1 MNGRLYYNLPR
12 SDVSYLGY
20 AGRNRDGG
28 ELAVDLRTGETIW
41 YQNYTIDPDMGQLYY
56 YESPNQHGV
65 IPNGYLWAVQGNDW
79 VAYDSLTGNWLFTL
93 QSVPAGTQVYG
104 PNGEITRYV
113 LNTAAKTLSL
123 WNNTASHDLTN
134 SANPNDTSSTNFYQW
149 RPVGKT
155 INASNAFS
163 WTVSIPTLPPGSAV
177 NKVIPDDM
185 IIGSAGTASLFAA
198 GGDTYTYGQ

>member
-1 MNGRLYYNLPR
+1 MM
-12 SDVSYLGY
+12 D
-20 AGRNRDGG
+20 
-28 ELAVDLRTGETIW
+28 
-41 YQNYTIDPDMGQLYY
+41 
-56 YESPNQHGV
+56 
-65 IPNGYLWAVQGNDW
+65 
-79 VAYDSLTGNWLFTL
+79 LTGNGCLLFRTFL
-93 QSVPAGTQVYG
+93 QAPNVYG

-134 SANPNDTSSTNFYQW
+134 SANPNDTTSTNFYQW

-185 IIGSAGTASLFAA
+185 IIGSSGTASLFGA
-198 GGDTYTYGQ
+198 GGATYTVWAISLKPATRGQLLWTQTYQLPSGNLSRSFDAVDPVNRVFINA